1 MPGNPQDITINRE
14 VASAGWFLTR
24 NIMLKAEY
32 VSQEYKNYPNTNIL
46 NGGKFYGTILEASIA
61 F

>member
-1 MPGNPQDITINRE
+1 

-32 VSQEYKNYPNTNIL
+32 VHQDYLNYANTNIL
-46 NGGKFYGTILEASIA
+46 NGGKFYGTMLEASIA